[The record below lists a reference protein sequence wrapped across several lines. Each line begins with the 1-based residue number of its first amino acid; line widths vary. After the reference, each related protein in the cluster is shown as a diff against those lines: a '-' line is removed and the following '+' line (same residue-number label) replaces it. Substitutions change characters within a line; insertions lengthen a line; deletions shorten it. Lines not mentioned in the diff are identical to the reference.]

1 MLERLIS
8 TQKREKVKVLNS
20 QEADLND
27 YKQITKKYK
36 IEKKLRK
43 QIIEL
48 EDDEFKIKAMKEEA
62 EKQIKTEEDYKAALE
77 RKKML
82 LEQLSEK
89 AKSRHEQ
96 IFKQKQIILE
106 PNPIKNK
113 PKYVEMEET
122 YKITQE
128 MPELER
134 RKAELAKKRIIYQP
148 ISRKDWLNHLKKYN
162 EIISEAEKKRL
173 AKLEESSQ
181 ERSISIVNTQ
191 RRAQVLELHESKAM
205 KKSMID
211 KRKQYAEL
219 VRDVYGPKI
228 DLVSTKSKEILKPE
242 PEKLV
247 SKETKENT
255 ISIVKKKLKPKLK
268 TIPES
273 KTPELKSENK
283 LDYLAE
289 RRIKR
294 TQQAESLGLDDALNC
309 FSNISFSDDK
319 SKVLEKLQKYEKL
332 TAMQELKMKQINPD
346 SKLGL
351 SLEEKINEVLT
362 KSIRA
367 KLELLDHKSL

>member
-77 RKKML
+77 IKKML

-181 ERSISIVNTQ
+181 ERKLS
-191 RRAQVLELHESKAM
+191 ELAVSATANSQKSV
-205 KKSMID
+205 KKSLNRNWICYSP
-211 KRKQYAEL
+211 KRS
-219 VRDVYGPKI
+219 R
-228 DLVSTKSKEILKPE
+228 
-242 PEKLV
+242 
-247 SKETKENT
+247 
-255 ISIVKKKLKPKLK
+255 
-268 TIPES
+268 
-273 KTPELKSENK
+273 
-283 LDYLAE
+283 
-289 RRIKR
+289 
-294 TQQAESLGLDDALNC
+294 
-309 FSNISFSDDK
+309 
-319 SKVLEKLQKYEKL
+319 
-332 TAMQELKMKQINPD
+332 
-346 SKLGL
+346 
-351 SLEEKINEVLT
+351 
-362 KSIRA
+362 
-367 KLELLDHKSL
+367 